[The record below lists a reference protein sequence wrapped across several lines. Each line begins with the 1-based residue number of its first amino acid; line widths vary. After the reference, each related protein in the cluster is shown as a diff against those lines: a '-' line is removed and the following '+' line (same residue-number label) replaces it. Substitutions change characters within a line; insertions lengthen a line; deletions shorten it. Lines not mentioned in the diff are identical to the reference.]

1 MLHDTHPADPDTTGT
16 VPPSGTSDDTLT
28 KVGVGVRIVPAGTVV
43 QGGRTFVRAA
53 LLLSPVD
60 PARGRFG
67 TQVELKDW
75 PEAVEA
81 LLENGDAFEASPIT
95 VIVAPVD
102 QAHPEPTVGDGTPT
116 APGAVRACRAL
127 SYDHLG
133 DARSRPAA
141 FKAWRDERREHVREA
156 TALWRALLGSRNGEA
171 WAALGRVI
179 KPRSDVLL
187 DQLRRAPV
195 SGAGTAGAPAA
206 NPAPAAPVAP
216 APSGTAHAESPSV
229 PDVAATGRG
238 EAALLLTTERA
249 RSLLER
255 LKAHRAGTKAAALPI
270 NLAYEPFDPLDW
282 GRGWPSWA
290 GPVPSLIRYASVGAS
305 DAPLAQPQRFE
316 DRVLADNRATTDRC
330 ACRCEGDPPTWLG
343 TGASALKRGAGGSL
357 ADLSCAVDTAIQR
370 HETATTHQGMP
381 AAAPAAATAMRAD
394 AKADTKA
401 DTSADDDAAR
411 MRFVAIQSQPSLARL
426 FNLVVDVLIP
436 SEAFEAGSGRG
447 TRFVHVTAFL
457 GTTGGKSC
465 IWTATKLRHDPE
477 AVPLRNAP
485 LLDAWVCT
493 RSEIRKMLAAAPGS
507 AGDTLFDGE
516 IELVDGFLP
525 LAAEGAHDGA
535 VDHRFD
541 LASIDVTQASDNRS
555 TALVGGDARG
565 RQMLTL
571 RTAGLAVFD
580 HGRRDAAVAQLQRS
594 LERATSAGASNGTV
608 QIVDAADLTVG
619 YRLDVGVRPAGKP
632 GKPAPAL
639 EWRDLCRRTITFGD
653 PSGPVRSPTS
663 QKALSRL
670 LAHAIPRPTDRAA
683 YDSATLVLPARLQDR
698 TEPGEPAALTA
709 FVDETIAQWP
719 GAPLGVDTDARP
731 VALDRPG
738 ALPLAQTYSLDRP
751 AGWHEAGPSG
761 HWLVPRLVLG
771 SGYHV
776 RLRGVLA
783 GGIVRPAAGPA
794 GWPLDP
800 RLALPAETAG
810 ARRHLRQ
817 ERIEAPL
824 LATPQP
830 MLDRPL
836 DGVRDGPRESGTT
849 VILRSRAPKDAV
861 EGGASVEPAHAR
873 SVRIVVPPPSRPRS
887 PRATASACLPTS
899 R

>member
-1 MLHDTHPADPDTTGT
+1 
-16 VPPSGTSDDTLT
+16 
-28 KVGVGVRIVPAGTVV
+28 
-43 QGGRTFVRAA
+43 
-53 LLLSPVD
+53 
-60 PARGRFG
+60 
-67 TQVELKDW
+67 
-75 PEAVEA
+75 
-81 LLENGDAFEASPIT
+81 
-95 VIVAPVD
+95 
-102 QAHPEPTVGDGTPT
+102 
-116 APGAVRACRAL
+116 
-127 SYDHLG
+127 
-133 DARSRPAA
+133 
-141 FKAWRDERREHVREA
+141 
-156 TALWRALLGSRNGEA
+156 
-171 WAALGRVI
+171 
-179 KPRSDVLL
+179 
-187 DQLRRAPV
+187 
-195 SGAGTAGAPAA
+195 
-206 NPAPAAPVAP
+206 
-216 APSGTAHAESPSV
+216 
-229 PDVAATGRG
+229 
-238 EAALLLTTERA
+238 
-249 RSLLER
+249 
-255 LKAHRAGTKAAALPI
+255 AGTKAAALPI